1 MLTDD
6 GTFDGGLRT
15 VATHAP
21 AGTVGRDGR
30 RRVPWSSDGPTWP
43 SSAIADL
50 DCTS

>member
-21 AGTVGRDGR
+21 AGTVGRDGGAACHGR
-30 RRVPWSSDGPTWP
+30 PTGHV
-43 SSAIADL
+43 AVVRN
-50 DCTS
+50 